1 MDLASV
7 LPFSPAAIA
16 SSPHNVIRQAWDR
29 LSPLPG
35 GKAIFSKAIGLS
47 APYTATIGARVEQL
61 RMRYAEVS
69 MEDRRAVRN
78 HLACVHAI
86 ALTNLVELT
95 GNIALAYTLPDDAR
109 FIVAGL
115 SMEYLK
121 KARGPLRATSECPDI
136 PSSERREYVVPVQVW
151 NASGEEVAR
160 GELRSL
166 VGPKK
171 ERA

>member
-35 GKAIFSKAIGLS
+35 GKIIFSKAVGLS

-69 MEDRRAVRN
+69 MEDRRSVRN
-78 HLACVHAI
+78 HLSCVHAI
-86 ALTNLVELT
+86 ALTNLLELT
-95 GNIALAYTLPDDAR
+95 GNVALAYTLPDDAR

-115 SMEYLK
+115 SIEYLK
-121 KARGPLRATSECPDI
+121 KARGKLRATSETPEI
-136 PSSERREYVVPVQVW
+136 ASSDRREYVVPVHIW
-151 NASGEEVAR
+151 NAAGEEVAR
-160 GELRSL
+160 GELRTL

>member
-7 LPFSPAAIA
+7 LPFSPSKIA
-16 SSPHNVIRQAWDR
+16 SSPRNVIRQAWDR

-35 GKAIFSKAIGLS
+35 GKILFSKAIGLS
-47 APYTATIGARVEQL
+47 APYTATIDARVEEL
-61 RMRYAEVS
+61 RIGYAEVS
-69 MEDRRAVRN
+69 MADKRSVRN
-78 HLACVHAI
+78 HLQCVHAV
-86 ALTNLVELT
+86 ALCNLLELT

-115 SMEYLK
+115 SIEYVK
-121 KARGPLRATSECPDI
+121 KARGNLRATSECPPI
-136 PSSERREYVVPVQVW
+136 TTSERQEYPVPVSIW
-151 NASGEEVAR
+151 NPQGEEVAR
-160 GELRSL
+160 GVLQSL